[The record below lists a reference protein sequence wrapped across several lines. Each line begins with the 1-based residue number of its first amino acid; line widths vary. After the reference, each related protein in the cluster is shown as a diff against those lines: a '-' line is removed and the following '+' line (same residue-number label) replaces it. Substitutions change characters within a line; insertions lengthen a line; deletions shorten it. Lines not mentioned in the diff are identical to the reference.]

1 MEEGGIIE
9 AIYALDE
16 KSGSSSS
23 DIMKYIELKKLPGY
37 RKISST
43 TINSTLASMLKR
55 EKLIAVSGRYKLT
68 PQIKKLKDHEK
79 AEEKAA
85 REKEKAEEKAAKA
98 KQKEAKDAAK
108 AAEKAAKE
116 STKERE
122 KEVSKEGAKEKVE
135 EAKKMAAIDPS
146 RSGTVVKA
154 STDYVTTKVD
164 EDGIQQETNEGNEEG
179 EGRYLRGSSSY
190 AAAKPRE
197 LEEGKKKEAKKVK
210 KMKKLKDHVVKKKPA
225 TKKAKKINKKDGTV
239 QVIKINED
247 GGRFLRESPSIYRGP
262 DSAQYLKTLSAEVSG
277 NDSERASF
285 KIPTS
290 GALSAMF
297 MVGMILVWHK
307 RRATH

>member
-68 PQIKKLKDHEK
+68 PQIKELKDHEK

-85 REKEKAEEKAAKA
+85 REKEKAAKA
-98 KQKEAKDAAK
+98 KQKEEKDAAK

-122 KEVSKEGAKEKVE
+122 KEVS
-135 EAKKMAAIDPS
+135 
-146 RSGTVVKA
+146 
-154 STDYVTTKVD
+154 
-164 EDGIQQETNEGNEEG
+164 
-179 EGRYLRGSSSY
+179 
-190 AAAKPRE
+190 
-197 LEEGKKKEAKKVK
+197 
-210 KMKKLKDHVVKKKPA
+210 
-225 TKKAKKINKKDGTV
+225 
-239 QVIKINED
+239 
-247 GGRFLRESPSIYRGP
+247 
-262 DSAQYLKTLSAEVSG
+262 
-277 NDSERASF
+277 
-285 KIPTS
+285 
-290 GALSAMF
+290 
-297 MVGMILVWHK
+297 
-307 RRATH
+307 